1 MPEAVGHTEVL
12 KSLSMSVGLVGLLAE
27 KSQQEIS
34 DTKLG
39 PGVKL
44 TELDISK
51 ESLTFYYCHV
61 KNVDIV

>member
-1 MPEAVGHTEVL
+1 MPEAIGHTEVL
-12 KSLSMSVGLVGLLAE
+12 KSLSMSVGLAGLLAE

-44 TELDISK
+44 TE
-51 ESLTFYYCHV
+51 SLIFPKSHLHSITAML
-61 KNVDIV
+61 KM